1 MIRIKRNKRRHP
13 LMLTE
18 GVQTKRTDSVKKY
31 LIEQCP
37 DVNDKDEAWELIKQ
51 IKKVIPNCKLQKCKF
66 LLGVCRLLF
75 ENTSKRYVTKI
86 SGIYKIRL
94 NAYQVD
100 MLDKTLKYV
109 ADESHVNEYNED
121 LNGLTYDELI
131 RRFKPIKIAYL
142 TQLKK
147 ELSEK
152 KYTKRNPK
160 YTIIPIK
167 TFNEAKHFAKYTDWC
182 VTTKENMFDHY
193 TDDNK
198 GMFYFCLTDDFKNI
212 EEPENPSTIYDKYG
226 LSMIAVS
233 VDRDGNPNT
242 ITTRYNH
249 EHGGTDMSM
258 TPQQISD
265 LLGASFFDLFPNTNT
280 QDTKETNN
288 NSLDNSHAIFSMM
301 KTIRD
306 KMAECLRTNKN
317 MWNSVVRHYNDKRNQ
332 KQSEQNVYND
342 VQSMHQK
349 LSQILQDTLK
359 QYNITNYSL
368 HDDCSY
374 YEINVNDNIIM
385 IGFPHVVNFFKIKNI
400 DKGMLFYACFDDEYE
415 RLFRPSKYEFELN
428 DLFKYKDD
436 KIQFIKL
443 YNKIE
448 ASYEVYFCDEK
459 NPYYEMDYPNCY
471 INKDNK
477 IILIKDFYEFK
488 MVDLSDYYFYE
499 ISNINI
505 NNQTDW
511 RYNLT
516 VKHRNKILFNDE
528 VNISLDRY
536 NRQAHFVTKNDKS
549 FTLDLTKTK
558 NIINDQDCAISY
570 SETPFKLIDAK

>member
-1 MIRIKRNKRRHP
+1 MIRIRRNKRHP

-18 GVQTKRTDSVKKY
+18 GVETKRMKSAKEY
-31 LIEQCP
+31 IIENCP
-37 DVNDKDEAWELIKQ
+37 DVNDKDEALKLIGK
-51 IKKVIPNCKLQKCKF
+51 IKSVIPNCKLQKCKF

-75 ENTSKRYVTKI
+75 DNSSRRYVTSIVLESKKYSI
-86 SGIYKIRL
+86 CL

-121 LNGLTYDELI
+121 LNGLSYDELI
-131 RRFKPIKIAYL
+131 RRFKTIKITDLAR
-142 TQLKK
+142 LKK

-167 TFNEAKHFAKYTDWC
+167 TFNEAKHFADYTTWC
-182 VTTKENMFDHY
+182 VTSSEKMFQHY

-212 EEPENPSTIYDKYG
+212 EKPESPSTIYDEYG

-233 VDRDGNPNT
+233 VDRNGNPNT

-265 LLGASFFDLFPNTNT
+265 LLGASFFDLFPNTNN

-301 KTIRD
+301 KSIRA
-306 KMAECLRTNKN
+306 KMTECILTNKN
-317 MWNSVVRHYNDKRNQ
+317 IWESVVRHYFNKRNE

-349 LSQILQDTLK
+349 LSQILDDTLK
-359 QYNITNYSL
+359 KYNITDYSL
-368 HDDCSY
+368 ADDCSKY
-374 YEINVNDNIIM
+374 TININDNITIHGIPQAVNTFEIRNSHHGM
-385 IGFPHVVNFFKIKNI
+385 IFFA
-400 DKGMLFYACFDDEYE
+400 FFDDEYE
-415 RLFRPSKYEFELN
+415 RLFRISKYEIKGIDE
-428 DLFKYKDD
+428 YKLRN
-436 KIQFIKL
+436 IRIPFIVL

-448 ASYEVYFCDEK
+448 ASYEIYFYNEK

-471 INKDNK
+471 INKDNR
-477 IILIKDFYEFK
+477 IL
-488 MVDLSDYYFYE
+488 L
-499 ISNINI
+499 IN
-505 NNQTDW
+505 
-511 RYNLT
+511 L
-516 VKHRNKILFNDE
+516 
-528 VNISLDRY
+528 
-536 NRQAHFVTKNDKS
+536 
-549 FTLDLTKTK
+549 
-558 NIINDQDCAISY
+558 
-570 SETPFKLIDAK
+570 

>member
-1 MIRIKRNKRRHP
+1 MIRIKRNKRHP

-18 GVQTKRTDSVKKY
+18 GVETKRMKSAKEY
-31 LIEQCP
+31 IIENCP
-37 DVNDKDEAWELIKQ
+37 DVNDKDEALKLIGK
-51 IKKVIPNCKLQKCKF
+51 IKSVIPNCKLQKCKF

-75 ENTSKRYVTKI
+75 EDTSKRFATTI

-100 MLDKTLKYV
+100 MLDKTLKFV

-131 RRFKPIKIAYL
+131 RRFKTIKIADL
-142 TQLKK
+142 ARLKK

-152 KYTKRNPK
+152 KFSKRNPK

-167 TFNEAKHFAKYTDWC
+167 TFNEAKHFADYTTWC
-182 VTTKENMFDHY
+182 VTSSEKMFQHY

-212 EEPENPSTIYDKYG
+212 EKPESPSTIYDEYG

-233 VDRDGNPNT
+233 VDRNGNPNT

-288 NSLDNSHAIFSMM
+288 NSLDNNHAIFSMM
-301 KTIRD
+301 KSIRD
-306 KMAECLRTNKN
+306 KMTECLKTNKN
-317 MWNSVVRHYNDKRNQ
+317 LWASVVRHYFNKRNE

-349 LSQILQDTLK
+349 LSQILHDTLK
-359 QYNITNYSL
+359 QYNITDYSL
-368 HDDCSY
+368 HDDC
-374 YEINVNDNIIM
+374 
-385 IGFPHVVNFFKIKNI
+385 I
-400 DKGMLFYACFDDEYE
+400 DYT
-415 RLFRPSKYEFELN
+415 
-428 DLFKYKDD
+428 
-436 KIQFIKL
+436 
-443 YNKIE
+443 
-448 ASYEVYFCDEK
+448 
-459 NPYYEMDYPNCY
+459 
-471 INKDNK
+471 
-477 IILIKDFYEFK
+477 
-488 MVDLSDYYFYE
+488 
-499 ISNINI
+499 INI
-505 NNQTDW
+505 N
-511 RYNLT
+511 
-516 VKHRNKILFNDE
+516 
-528 VNISLDRY
+528 
-536 NRQAHFVTKNDKS
+536 DK
-549 FTLDLTKTK
+549 T
-558 NIINDQDCAISY
+558 IHGI
-570 SETPFKLIDAK
+570 P

>member
-1 MIRIKRNKRRHP
+1 MIRIKRNKRHP

-18 GVQTKRTDSVKKY
+18 GVETKRTDSVKKY

-51 IKKVIPNCKLQKCKF
+51 IKKVIPNCKSHKCKF

-75 ENTSKRYVTKI
+75 EGTSKRFVTTI

-109 ADESHVNEYNED
+109 ALEPYVNEYNED

-249 EHGGTDMSM
+249 KHGSTDTASI

-265 LLGASFFDLFPNTNT
+265 LLGGSFFDLFPNTNNQKT
-280 QDTKETNN
+280 KETKETNN

-301 KTIRD
+301 KSIRD
-306 KMAECLRTNKN
+306 KMSECLQTNKN
-317 MWNSVVRHYNDKRNQ
+317 IWNSVVRHYNDKRN
-332 KQSEQNVYND
+332 
-342 VQSMHQK
+342 
-349 LSQILQDTLK
+349 
-359 QYNITNYSL
+359 
-368 HDDCSY
+368 
-374 YEINVNDNIIM
+374 
-385 IGFPHVVNFFKIKNI
+385 
-400 DKGMLFYACFDDEYE
+400 
-415 RLFRPSKYEFELN
+415 
-428 DLFKYKDD
+428 
-436 KIQFIKL
+436 
-443 YNKIE
+443 
-448 ASYEVYFCDEK
+448 
-459 NPYYEMDYPNCY
+459 
-471 INKDNK
+471 
-477 IILIKDFYEFK
+477 
-488 MVDLSDYYFYE
+488 
-499 ISNINI
+499 
-505 NNQTDW
+505 
-511 RYNLT
+511 
-516 VKHRNKILFNDE
+516 
-528 VNISLDRY
+528 
-536 NRQAHFVTKNDKS
+536 
-549 FTLDLTKTK
+549 
-558 NIINDQDCAISY
+558 
-570 SETPFKLIDAK
+570 